1 MAAYTELDF
10 EEINQIVGFYDL
22 GTLLDFIPLSLG
34 ISNSNYQVEVKNKGI
49 KQKFLL
55 KVSND
60 KGPQQLHKEQVI
72 LQVLKK
78 LNFTYSICCLE
89 TKDGNMIYEH
99 EDKVGVL
106 FPFVEG
112 IPPGPSDFTCKE
124 IGRGLAELHSLDLN
138 GFVDEIRDQSE
149 VGYGPQDILDFS
161 NSDECPTDFKSFFNR
176 IFEDQ
181 LKEFLGVHFQT
192 GLIHGDL
199 YYDNTL
205 FDNNKLKAIL
215 DFEQSGLG
223 ALIFDIGI
231 SISGTCLEKGRI
243 IRPLIKSFLIGYESV
258 RPLPLE
264 EREFLNHSII
274 LGLFSIAL
282 WRVKRFTLGNLDPT
296 MADSYMELIQR
307 AINFKNSMI
316 ELKRS
321 PF

>member
-1 MAAYTELDF
+1 MAVYTELDF
-10 EEINQIVGFYDL
+10 DEINQIVGFYDL
-22 GTLLDFIPLSLG
+22 GTLLDFVPLSLG
-34 ISNSNYQVEVKNKGI
+34 ISNSNYQVEVNRQGKKE
-49 KQKFLL
+49 KYLL
-55 KVSND
+55 KISND
-60 KGPQQLHKEQVI
+60 KDHEQLHKEQVI
-72 LQVLKK
+72 LKILKK
-78 LNFTYSICCLE
+78 LNFSYSICCLE
-89 TKDGNMIYEH
+89 TKEGKMIYEH
-99 EDKVGVL
+99 GDKIGVI

-112 IPPGPSDFTCKE
+112 IPPGPSDYTCKE
-124 IGRGLAELHSLDLN
+124 IGRGLATLHCLDLN
-138 GFVDEIRDQSE
+138 GYVDDIRDQSE
-149 VGYGPQDILDFS
+149 VGYGPQQILDFS
-161 NSDECPTDFKSFFNR
+161 SSAECPKDFKSFFNR

-181 LKEFLGVHFQT
+181 LKEFLDINFQK

-205 FDNNKLKAIL
+205 FDNNNLSAIL

-223 ALIFDIGI
+223 PYIFDIGI

-243 IRPLIKSFLIGYESV
+243 IRPLIKSFMSGYESI

-282 WRVKRFTLGNLDPT
+282 WRVKRFTLGDLDPDR
-296 MADSYMELIQR
+296 ADSYMELIQR
-307 AINFKNSMI
+307 AINFKNSMV